1 MWVCF
6 QQLRYMWLCFV
17 LSLCLQLGRDCKC
30 KEQRTHLDCFQC
42 ILEDLTNLITWQQKF
57 SSSTHIVTNA
67 TADSRKIWFK
77 TSLFVLSHRECSRAV
92 TRFQFRLLA
101 RAAKTPVQ
109 GKFPE
114 EIKAIHT
121 NIRSAIVSSSPLMSN
136 HQTALKEQWVMLFPE
151 RRWSEGGW
159 GRRRSPLLVKWP
171 KWDPLFFPPF
181 FSPLL
186 FCFRFFFMA
195 LFYRTIDKWQEAGW
209 DWGGTASSNGP
220 SIRFERSRWMYLC
233 WPATQI

>member
-30 KEQRTHLDCFQC
+30 KEQCTHLDCFHC

-92 TRFQFRLLA
+92 TRFQFCLLA

-136 HQTALKEQWVMLFPE
+136 YQIALKEQWVMSFPE
-151 RRWSEGGW
+151 RRWSEGGM
-159 GRRRSPLLVKWP
+159 REETFPLVSEMTKMRP
-171 KWDPLFFPPF
+171 IVFSPLFFSSSF
-181 FSPLL
+181 L
-186 FCFRFFFMA
+186 FLFFFYGFI
-195 LFYRTIDKWQEAGW
+195 L
-209 DWGGTASSNGP
+209 
-220 SIRFERSRWMYLC
+220 
-233 WPATQI
+233 

>member
-57 SSSTHIVTNA
+57 SSSTHIVTDA

-92 TRFQFRLLA
+92 TRFQFCLLA

-171 KWDPLFFPPF
+171 KWDPLFFSPLF
-181 FSPLL
+181 FSSSFL
-186 FCFRFFFMA
+186 FQIFFYGFI
-195 LFYRTIDKWQEAGW
+195 L
-209 DWGGTASSNGP
+209 
-220 SIRFERSRWMYLC
+220 
-233 WPATQI
+233 